1 MFAKIMTGDPAV
13 AQDVPGAAI
22 TRNLAAAETYL
33 CTAQRPP
40 TSPLTCL
47 RLAGSP
53 AARTG
58 WDGNAVKADYSA
70 EYSPRGPE
78 SPP

>member
-33 CTAQRPP
+33 STAQRPSAAAYQP
-40 TSPLTCL
+40 PDLPPSRSASSGPY
-47 RLAGSP
+47 RLG
-53 AARTG
+53 R
-58 WDGNAVKADYSA
+58 
-70 EYSPRGPE
+70 
-78 SPP
+78 